1 MFSKDQVRSVDNL
14 HDIKNLEFEPA
25 NANGPGENEEMKSST
40 YGTSEKKKTSTNSD
54 ESSKGSGFKML
65 SGTTT
70 TTEEAMMYITFKKI
84 VEQFFAL
91 YDKASTD
98 KIRKLRSMMQ
108 QF

>member
-1 MFSKDQVRSVDNL
+1 
-14 HDIKNLEFEPA
+14 
-25 NANGPGENEEMKSST
+25 MKVST

-65 SGTTT
+65 SGQTT